1 MLLNQ
6 KKFIVPVNGIGD
18 FLGLLDPNES
28 ATVTYRGYPHDDY
41 IVDLSTGTNWD
52 PEFDCL
58 YAPGVKPFVDVAA

>member
-6 KKFIVPVNGIGD
+6 KKFSVPVDEIGN

-28 ATVTYRGYPHDDY
+28 ATVTYRGWPHDDY
-41 IVDLSTGTNWD
+41 IVELARGTNWD

-58 YAPGVKPFVDVAA
+58 NAPGVKPLSDVAA